1 MLRCFYTGSD
11 MSQRCISQRF
21 IFCEDAFVL
30 CFGIIIHFFDR
41 RSRQNIV
48 ELVTQDD
55 LPALM
60 QLFFRIC
67 TACGLCIQH
76 CVHFFVLICKFC
88 FPVELFVSCHR
99 SISTSV
105 VFQIQLA
112 YPGRQIFFSGYMFVQ
127 HMEEF
132 FCSRHLGSRHTRETF
147 CQTSLVLQHIF
158 GWTAATISEA
168 EAAKYFFVQIFLAV
182 SCPCTLHLAR
192 IDISVISGK
201 VFCLCTTLYCCLI
214 IVTGRN
220 KMCQYTASVDTF
232 PFECIIWHLVKL
244 VPADLCC
251 HEIRNSTFLQDLR
264 KCCGITEYVRKPQDL
279 IVHAELFFEESLSV
293 YKLANQCFTGSDVT
307 VCLYEHTTVRLPASF
322 FDSFFDLFIH
332 IRSIFLHIFVQLRLA
347 GHKYIFRILFH
358 QFQYGRK
365 ASYCFIFC
373 HTQGPQPCTVDMGVS
388 HAVDNRAL
396 LAVTVFFIKFFCDIF
411 LSFLQAFIILF
422 GTFFSHIQQVQR
434 FVHCLNDRDICLIF
448 RVQQSRTLVR
458 NFQVIVIFFCF
469 TIQYFQ
475 AGIHLQTEVL
485 ISGKCRQDDA
495 IGISCFGRFCQDDL
509 SVVDIKTLYSHTVYK
524 DGKLRIRCIPFS
536 FFSGFQ
542 FVHYALSVKFFRNR
556 HYGLKPVIFSVSTP
570 QFLVRN
576 FCPGCGIQ
584 IVYIQ
589 TSLIGADHLVTRNRN
604 LLWIYLFLQ
613 IFQHFT
619 DSFF

>member
-1 MLRCFYTGSD
+1 MC
-11 MSQRCISQRF
+11 QCCIGQRF
-21 IFCEDAFVL
+21 VLCKDAFVL
-30 CFGIIIHFFDR
+30 CFGIIIYFFDR

-105 VFQIQLA
+105 VFQIQFA
-112 YPGRQIFFSGYMFVQ
+112 YPCRQIFFIGYMFIQ
-127 HMEEF
+127 NMEEF

-147 CQTSLVLQHIF
+147 CQTSLILQHIF

-220 KMCQYTASVDTF
+220 KMCQHAASVDTF

-251 HEIRNSTFLQDLR
+251 HEIRNSTFLQNLR
-264 KCCGITEYVRKPQDL
+264 KCCGITEYVRKPQNL

-293 YKLANQCFTGSDVT
+293 YKLANQCFTGSDIT

-332 IRSIFLHIFVQLRLA
+332 IRSIFLHIFVQLWLA
-347 GHKYIFRILFH
+347 GHKYIFRIFFH

-365 ASYCFIFC
+365 ASDCLVFC
-373 HTQGPQPCTVDMGVS
+373 HTQSPQPCTVNVCMS
-388 HAVDNRAL
+388 YTVDDRAFL
-396 LAVTVFFIKFFCDIF
+396 TVTIFLIKFFCDVLLCF
-411 LSFLQAFIILF
+411 FQALIILF
-422 GTFFSHIQQVQR
+422 GTFFSHIQQIQR
-434 FVHCLNDRDICLIF
+434 FVQCLNNRNICLIF
-448 RVQQSRTLVR
+448 RVQQSGTLVR
-458 NFQVIVIFFCF
+458 NFQVIVIFLSL

-475 AGIHLQTEVL
+475 AGVHLQTEVL
-485 ISGKCRQDDA
+485 VSGKCGKNNA
-495 IGISCFGRFCQDDL
+495 IGVSCFGRLCQNDF
-509 SVVDIKTLYSHTVYK
+509 SVVDIKPLYSHTVYK
-524 DGKLRIRCIPFS
+524 DGKLWIRCIPLS

-542 FVHYALSVKFFRNR
+542 FIHYTLSVKFFRNR

-576 FCPGCGIQ
+576 LCPG
-584 IVYIQ
+584 
-589 TSLIGADHLVTRNRN
+589 
-604 LLWIYLFLQ
+604 
-613 IFQHFT
+613 
-619 DSFF
+619 